1 VNRDYFEKLT
11 EALRQKKIARPCMI
25 IDRDRLDENLDILHL
40 GIHGHFQVRIS
51 DKSLQ
56 CIPLLRHVSKR
67 MRTQCFMSYH
77 LPICE
82 RVLKAFPDATTLFG
96 KPMPTEAVRQAITK
110 GFFADYPND
119 LDRVTWLVDT
129 ETRVEELGRLA
140 RSANV
145 KLRICL
151 ETDVGLHRGGF
162 DSPAAAVRA
171 LNRLAAWPELS
182 CVGIMGYDAHAIDYP
197 AILGGAE
204 KELVTA
210 QEQFHDFANILQPDQ
225 QEILNTGGSSTVLL
239 YEPGHPANDVT
250 IGSAVSK
257 PADFDVS
264 GLADLVPAA
273 VIAAP
278 VLKLVD
284 VDAPGLSRWTRYI
297 NAIGRLPRRGIYIYG
312 GKWMAVPV
320 YPEGMHHNNFFGE
333 SSNQD
338 FLGIPAD
345 CTVEV
350 NDFAFFRP
358 TQSEATLQQLGDIA
372 VYSGGEIVD
381 WWPVICPI

>member
-1 VNRDYFEKLT
+1 
-11 EALRQKKIARPCMI
+11 MI

-350 NDFAFFRP
+350 DDFAFFRP

-381 WWPVICPI
+381 WWPTICPI

>member
-1 VNRDYFEKLT
+1 MNRGYFEKLT
-11 EALRQKKIARPCMI
+11 EVLRRNNIASPCMI
-25 IDRDRLDENLDILHL
+25 IDRDRLDKNLDVLHR
-40 GIHGHFQVRIS
+40 GIHEQFRLRVS

-56 CIPLLRHVSKR
+56 CIPLLRHVSDR
-67 MRTQCFMSYH
+67 MQTQCFMSYH

-82 RVLKAFPDATTLFG
+82 RVLEAFPDATTVFG
-96 KPMPTEAVRQAITK
+96 KPIPTEAVRQAITK
-110 GFFADYPND
+110 GFFADNPND
-119 LDRVTWLVDT
+119 LDRVTWLADT
-129 ETRVEELGRLA
+129 DTRIDELGQLA

-145 KLRICL
+145 NLRICL

-162 DSPAAAVRA
+162 NSPAATERA

-182 CVGIMGYDAHAIDYP
+182 CVGMMGYDAHAIDHP
-197 AILGGAE
+197 AFLGGPGKA
-204 KELVTA
+204 LLTA
-210 QEQFHDFANILQPDQ
+210 RNLFRDFTNVLQHDQR
-225 QEILNTGGSSTVLL
+225 EILNTGGSSTVLL

-250 IGSAVSK
+250 VGSAVIK
-257 PADFDVS
+257 PADFEVP

-278 VLKLVD
+278 VLKVVD

-312 GKWMAVPV
+312 GKWMAIPV

-338 FLGIPAD
+338 FLGIPTD

-350 NDFAFFRP
+350 DDFAFFRP
-358 TQSEATLQQLGDIA
+358 TQSEAMLQQLGDIA
-372 VYSGGEIVD
+372 VYSDGNIVD
-381 WWPVICPI
+381 WWPVIGPV